1 MISNGYNSVDRV
13 AVNCVVVTTVSSLI
27 PSNRVTVIL

>member
-1 MISNGYNSVDRV
+1 MISNGYNSVDR
-13 AVNCVVVTTVSSLI
+13 AVNCVVVSTVSSLL